1 MRISIRK
8 IGLFVTLWLLV
19 TTHDLYAQ
27 PGQCLGGGCNTGV
40 SFGAAQSTS
49 SNTFV
54 NAIAGTWAG
63 EYNSYNVTLGQQY
76 EWSLCT
82 ADGATNPTADMT
94 MTLTNDATN
103 AIICFSDNV
112 CGTQPKILW
121 TSTFTGVVRVYIHTP
136 ACGTN
141 TTSHTVR
148 WRCVSCAAPVAP
160 TNDLICNA
168 TPITCGQTL
177 AGTTVNATLSGTGEG
192 LACFGTP
199 TQPAVWYTVA
209 GNGQIM
215 TATLCGTVWDSRI
228 QVFSGANCSSVTCV
242 GGNDDN
248 GPACAGTSA
257 SYQWTSVV
265 GVNYY
270 ILVAGFASTSAFN
283 LALTCAAPPTP
294 PANDLICNAT
304 PVTCGQSLNGTTVN
318 ATPSGTGE
326 GQACGGFTQNQPGVW
341 YSIVGSGSNINASLC
356 ATAWDSRI
364 QVFTGASCNTVTC
377 VGGNDNNGPLC
388 AGNAASYSWL
398 AVNGQTYYILVSGA
412 TATTSAFTLSIAC
425 QTPCTTSC
433 NGGPPPANDACG
445 GAQNLGVIPT
455 PPACPNGV
463 GTPVNFNT
471 TNVCATAEPNY
482 SSLLGCTPAGNQ
494 ATPAA
499 DVWYRFTIVAPI
511 LNITINGLG
520 TPNVAL
526 YEGTNCANLVPRAC
540 AIGSGGFLNTQ
551 FQGLAPGTYYLQVS
565 GGDVLDQC
573 TFTLTL
579 QNNYDCA
586 GCVLAASLDA
596 TPPPVSGQYQPGT
609 LVTFC
614 FTVTSY
620 QQTSANWLHGIIPT
634 FGPGWDLTTFNPLAT
649 TTTGG
654 GTASS
659 CATAGTWSYYSTN
672 VTSSATGSVTGP
684 GFYFETA
691 AGGPGVDT
699 NPGNNYGDFN
709 PGNCAWT
716 FCWQIRTKQISQC
729 VQDQSL
735 NMTVNTTGDGE
746 SGSWTSLACTQDPL
760 VNFFAQSNC
769 CPTPT
774 ITVTNPTCA
783 VPTGSAVGQ
792 GLGTSPWTYVWKNA
806 AGATLQTNANTAG
819 TSTITGLAPG
829 DYTLTVTDA
838 TGCTSFVAFSIV
850 APANNSVTAASS
862 NPTVCINT
870 AITPVTFTTTGA
882 TGIGAPT
889 GLPAGLS
896 AVWLNNTITVSG
908 TPTVAGTFNYSIPL
922 TGGCGNVNATGTIT
936 VNPLR
941 TAGPP
946 SSNPVL
952 CVNTA
957 ISPVITI
964 ATTGAT
970 GIGAPAG
977 LPAGVTATWAAN
989 TITISGTPTAA
1000 GIFNYTIPLTG
1011 GCGSANA
1018 SGTITVRPL
1027 NTVSGPSLTPSL
1039 CANTVLP
1046 AVTFTTTGA
1055 TGIGAPTN
1063 LPPGVTASWS
1073 NNTITLSGTPTVA
1086 GVYAYSI
1093 PLTGGCGTV
1102 NATGTITVNAAP
1114 TATLTSSTSL
1124 CPGSASTIN
1133 FTGTPNAV
1141 LSWSTSA
1148 GATGTFVLNASGV
1161 ANIGPS
1167 SINAGWASWPA
1178 GTVITFSQVSI
1189 NNCPTPINFV
1199 ITVTSSLNVTVTAQS
1214 PICAGSTSQLT
1225 FTGTPSATVT
1235 YNIGAGNL
1243 ITNTGPTGSVTVA
1256 SPVLTANTT
1265 VTVTLVQI
1273 AGGCSQVL
1281 ANTATIV
1288 VNPVTTP
1295 LFNPI
1300 GPFCYSAAAPA
1311 LPATSTNGVS
1321 GTWSPAAINTN
1332 IVGVTNYTFTPS
1344 VTCPAP
1350 PVVVP
1355 VTVNPLPTVY
1365 AHGTNPTCSTLCN
1378 GSAVVDITNATA
1390 PYAIVWSNGG
1400 NTASITNLCE
1410 GTYNVTVTDAN
1421 GCVSQAFTPVSGCFQ
1436 IQSILVDA
1444 CGDGNSEGLNEMVFF
1459 QTGTTALNTS
1469 GASVTWPSNSFTN
1482 FNCTNQ
1488 AFIDAINPTITAGG
1502 ILLPVPATGIIPP
1515 NANVVIITSNTTTI
1529 TPNSFA
1535 SLSDTLYVMFHCSS
1549 VTAGYFGN
1557 STATVTPRT
1566 LTISFGGG
1574 CTDAVTYQNNLLIN
1588 INGTTGGSAANQ
1600 NGSYVNFSQSGTA
1613 SYTNYGCL
1621 APFAVQDNSVVLDAP
1636 EPVLPTFVP
1645 VGPYCSGDAIP
1656 ALPTSSTN
1664 VPPITGTW
1672 APPLSNTATTTYT
1685 FTPTAG
1691 LCATTAPLTIT
1702 ITPLTLPTFNPIAQL
1717 CYGATPIP
1725 TLPTTSLNL
1734 ITGTWS
1740 PSIISNTAS
1749 GNYIFT
1755 PNPNQCA
1762 TTATLSTTVSPQVV
1776 VDGIYHN

>member
-1 MRISIRK
+1 
-8 IGLFVTLWLLV
+8 
-19 TTHDLYAQ
+19 
-27 PGQCLGGGCNTGV
+27 
-40 SFGAAQSTS
+40 
-49 SNTFV
+49 
-54 NAIAGTWAG
+54 
-63 EYNSYNVTLGQQY
+63 
-76 EWSLCT
+76 
-82 ADGATNPTADMT
+82 
-94 MTLTNDATN
+94 
-103 AIICFSDNV
+103 
-112 CGTQPKILW
+112 
-121 TSTFTGVVRVYIHTP
+121 
-136 ACGTN
+136 
-141 TTSHTVR
+141 
-148 WRCVSCAAPVAP
+148 
-160 TNDLICNA
+160 
-168 TPITCGQTL
+168 
-177 AGTTVNATLSGTGEG
+177 
-192 LACFGTP
+192 
-199 TQPAVWYTVA
+199 
-209 GNGQIM
+209 M
-215 TATLCGTVWDSRI
+215 TASLCGTVWDSRV
-228 QVFSGANCSSVTCV
+228 QVFSGANCNTITCV
-242 GGNDDN
+242 GGIDDN
-248 GPACAGTSA
+248 GPACAGASA
-257 SYQWTSVV
+257 SYSWTSVV

-270 ILVAGFASTSAFN
+270 IFVSGYSSASAFN

-294 PANDLICNAT
+294 PANDLICNAV
-304 PVTCGQSLNGTTVN
+304 PVTCGQSVSGTTVN

-326 GQACGGFTQNQPGVW
+326 GQACGGFTQNRPGVW

-356 ATAWDSRI
+356 GTAWDSRI
-364 QVFTGASCNTVTC
+364 QVFTGANCNAVTC

-388 AGNAASYSWL
+388 AGNAASFSWL
-398 AVNGQTYYILVSGA
+398 AANGQTYYILVSGA
-412 TATTSAFTLSIAC
+412 TATASAFTLSMAC
-425 QTPCTTSC
+425 QTPCTASC

-445 GAQNLGVIPT
+445 GAQNLGAVPT
-455 PPACPNGV
+455 PAACPNGI

-482 SSLLGCTPAGNQ
+482 TSLLGCTPAGNQ

-511 LNITINGLG
+511 LNVTINGLG

-526 YEGTNCANLVPRAC
+526 YEGTNCANLVPRGC
-540 AIGSGGFLNTQ
+540 SIGSGGFLNTQ

-586 GCVLAASLDA
+586 GCVLAANLDA
-596 TPPPVSGQYQPGT
+596 TPPPVNGQYQPGT

-614 FTVTSY
+614 YTVTSY
-620 QQTSANWLHGIIPT
+620 QQTSANWLHGIIPS
-634 FGPGWDLTTFNPLAT
+634 FGPGWDMTTFAPLPT
-649 TTTGG
+649 TTVNGATG
-654 GTASS
+654 SS
-659 CATAGTWSYYSTN
+659 CSTGGTWSWYNTN
-672 VTSSATGSVTGP
+672 ITSSATGAVTGP
-684 GFYFETA
+684 GFYYETA
-691 AGGPGVDT
+691 AGGPPIDG
-699 NPGNNYGDFN
+699 NPGNNFGDAN
-709 PGNCAWT
+709 PGTCRWT

-746 SGSWTSLACTQDPL
+746 SGSWGSLACNLDPL

-774 ITVTNPTCA
+774 LTVINPTCA
-783 VPTGSAVGQ
+783 VPTGSATGQ

-806 AGATLQTNANTAG
+806 AGVTLQTNANTAG
-819 TSTITGLAPG
+819 TSTITGLTTG

-838 TGCTSFVAFSIV
+838 TGCTSFIAFSIV

-862 NPTVCINT
+862 NPIVCINT

-1018 SGTITVRPL
+1018 SGTITVTPL

-1073 NNTITLSGTPTVA
+1073 NNTITLSGTPTAA

-1093 PLTGGCGTV
+1093 PLSGGCGTV

-1114 TATLTSSTSL
+1114 TATLNSSTSL

-1148 GATGTFVLNASGV
+1148 GATGISPLNASGV

-1167 SINAGWASWPA
+1167 SINAAWTSWPA

-1214 PICAGSTSQLT
+1214 PICAGGTSQLT

-1256 SPVLTANTT
+1256 SPALTANTT

-1288 VNPVTTP
+1288 VNPVITP

-1300 GPFCYSAAAPA
+1300 GPFCYGATAPA

-1344 VTCPAP
+1344 GTCPAP

-1378 GSAVVDITNATA
+1378 GSAVVDITNGTA
-1390 PYAIVWSNGG
+1390 PYTINWSNGG

-1410 GTYNVTVTDAN
+1410 GTYTVTVTDFN

-1436 IQSILVDA
+1436 ILSIGVDA
-1444 CGDGNSEGLNEMVFF
+1444 CGLGTEEGRNEMFTIQV
-1459 QTGTTALNTS
+1459 GTAPLNLLSAT
-1469 GASVTWPSNSFTN
+1469 VTWPANSFTN
-1482 FNCTNQ
+1482 FNCSNA
-1488 AFIDAINPTITAGG
+1488 AFIAAANAGITAGG
-1502 ILLPVPATGIIPP
+1502 VILPIPAGGILPANATVVIMTSNVPTIDPATTF
-1515 NANVVIITSNTTTI
+1515 ANV
-1529 TPNSFA
+1529 
-1535 SLSDTLYVMFHCSS
+1535 SDTLYMAFHCSS
-1549 VTAGYFGN
+1549 TLPGYFANG
-1557 STATVTPRT
+1557 SGSGTRT
-1566 LTISFGGG
+1566 LSMTFGSG
-1574 CTDAVTYQNNLLIN
+1574 CTDAVTYDIGPLVDSD
-1588 INGTTGGSAANQ
+1588 GA
-1600 NGSYVNFSQSGTA
+1600 YVNFSQSGTPT
-1613 SYTNYGCL
+1613 YLDYNCV
-1621 APFAVQDNSVVLDAP
+1621 APYSVQDNSVVLDAP
-1636 EPVLPTFVP
+1636 DPVVTTFNP
-1645 VGPYCSGDAIP
+1645 VGPFCSGAAIP

-1672 APPLSNTATTTYT
+1672 SPAISNTTTTTYT

-1691 LCATTAPLTIT
+1691 LCANTATLTINITPTNTAGTPSSTPTLCINTALTPITIATTGATGIGTATGLPPGVTASWSNNVITISGTPTAAGVFNYSIPLTGGCGTVNATGTITVNAATPVTLTYGGPFCPSFNSVTPTNSWTGGGTYSSTPAGLNINLGTGLVALNSSTPGTYTVTFTPVGCALPVNATVQIQQT
-1702 ITPLTLPTFNPIAQL
+1702 ITPLFNAIPII
-1717 CYGATPIP
+1717 CYGAAAP
-1725 TLPTTSLNL
+1725 
-1734 ITGTWS
+1734 
-1740 PSIISNTAS
+1740 
-1749 GNYIFT
+1749 
-1755 PNPNQCA
+1755 
-1762 TTATLSTTVSPQVV
+1762 TLSTTSTNGILGSWNPATISNTTSGTYVFTPNANQCASLTNLNVSVSPQVV
-1776 VDGIYHN
+1776 VDGIYHD